1 METKKKRASPSELMD
16 IEDTSRVAD
25 KLNRD
30 EFYKALFIK
39 EFKSIKDLR
48 KKVSIHSRINKIPT
62 PSLHDLN
69 KIYIQG
75 VAANTFPNNKGW
87 EKFIISVPSRSRSG
101 VVVVAIQSKPLDSC
115 PADCHYCSDETIKN
129 GAKIDMPRSY
139 TSESP
144 ASLRAIRNGFDAVR
158 QIIDRITSLYYQGHD
173 ISKVE
178 LMVLGGT
185 WSNYPEEYKREF
197 IRDTFYAVN
206 SFIKGKAELER
217 ERLSLKEEQK
227 INETAELRVVGLTIE
242 TRPDWINKVEIVS
255 LRNLGVT
262 RVQIGIQH
270 TNNQIL
276 KGVNRGHTIEDSQNA
291 IKLLKYNGFKIVA
304 HFMPDLYGSSPEWD
318 VEMFRDLLNNPM
330 IKPDEIKIYPCMV
343 VPYSVLHRKY
353 LNGQYKPYFEEEGG
367 SKKMMDVI
375 LYFLERCPEYTRIDR
390 VIRDIPLTQTAG
402 GVNRPNMRQDVDKV
416 MKERGTKC
424 NDIRMREVKDINTK
438 MEDLRLDIKEYES
451 SDGKEF
457 YIQWISQENTLH
469 GHLRLRFNYYGEDI
483 AFPVLHQAAIIR
495 ELHVYGKVVDIKDQS
510 NSSAQHRGL
519 GKKLMDKAEEISMK
533 AGFKKIVVISGVGT
547 REYYKNKCG
556 YVLRTSTE
564 STSSGEYMIKDL
576 TYQSYLYEL
585 KNFPWFVVS
594 VILGSYYIFSQCIIF
609 INSS

>member
-1 METKKKRASPSELMD
+1 MDTKKKRTPPSELMD
-16 IEDTSRVAD
+16 IEDTSKVAD

-75 VAANTFPNNKGW
+75 AAANTFPNNKGW

-185 WSNYPEEYKREF
+185 WSNYPEEYKQEF

-206 SFIKGKAELER
+206 SFSKGKTLLER

-276 KGVNRGHTIEDSQNA
+276 KGVNRGHTIEDSQKA

-318 VEMFRDLLNNPM
+318 IEMFRDLLNNPM

-390 VIRDIPLTQTAG
+390 VIRDIPLSQTAG
-402 GVNRPNMRQDVDKV
+402 GVNRPNMRQDLDKV

-495 ELHVYGKVVDIKDQS
+495 ELHVYGKVVDIKDQA

-556 YVLRTSTE
+556 YVLSTG
-564 STSSGEYMIKDL
+564 STTGEYMVKDL

-594 VILGSYYIFSQCIIF
+594 VILGSYYIFAQCIIF